1 MRRFAAAALALI
13 LLAGNGCGYTLVGR
27 GAFLPEYIEVVAI
40 PTFVN
45 NTPRFELEV
54 RVTDAVTREFVSR
67 GNFRIVG
74 DQTNADAVL
83 QGQINMFD
91 VRPVGLDRAQNAD
104 QWQVTIR
111 AAVTFTDL
119 VENEI
124 IYTSGSFVFQDQF
137 EFPATSRGTV
147 DIEVGSIDE
156 ISQEFAR
163 TLVSSIL
170 EGF

>member
-1 MRRFAAAALALI
+1 MRRLAAVALI
-13 LLAGNGCGYTLVGR
+13 LVLLGGNGCGYTLVGR
-27 GAFLPEYIEVVAI
+27 GAFLPEYITVVAV

-54 RVTDAVTREFVSR
+54 RVTDAVTRELVSR
-67 GNFRIVG
+67 GDFRIVG
-74 DQTNADAVL
+74 ESTSADAVL
-83 QGQINMFD
+83 QGQIHSFD
-91 VRPVGLDRAQNAD
+91 VRPVGLDRTQNAD
-104 QWQVTIR
+104 QWQVTVR

-119 VENEI
+119 VANEVI
-124 IYTSGSFVFQDQF
+124 FTNGSFIFQDQF
-137 EFPATSRGTV
+137 EFPATSQGTV

-156 ISQEFAR
+156 ISREFAR